1 MKGMKISVIALSAA
15 LLLSGCSMS
24 NKAKG
29 GLIGGGGGAALGA
42 LIGQLAGDGKGA
54 AIGAGVGAAIG
65 AGAGILIGNKMD
77 KAKEAAEQVENAQV
91 EMMEDNNTGLKYVK
105 VTFDSGILFATSDA
119 TLSTGAKSSLTQFA
133 TTVLKTNPDMDVAI
147 VGYTDNVGWKNSTAE
162 QSKSK
167 NKTLSL
173 QRAQA
178 VSTYLIS
185 NGATSSQIKYVEGL
199 GEENP
204 VASNATKEGQAQ
216 NRRVE
221 VYMYASQAMI
231 DAAQQQAG
239 GK

>member
-1 MKGMKISVIALSAA
+1 M
-15 LLLSGCSMS
+15 
-24 NKAKG
+24 
-29 GLIGGGGGAALGA
+29 
-42 LIGQLAGDGKGA
+42 
-54 AIGAGVGAAIG
+54 
-65 AGAGILIGNKMD
+65 
-77 KAKEAAEQVENAQV
+77 
-91 EMMEDNNTGLKYVK
+91 
-105 VTFDSGILFATSDA
+105 TFDSGILFATSDA
-119 TLSTGAKSSLTQFA
+119 TLSTSAKSSLTQFA
-133 TTVLKTNPDMDVAI
+133 TTVLKTNPDMDVAV

-162 QSKSK
+162 ESKNK

-173 QRAQA
+173 QRAQS

>member
-1 MKGMKISVIALSAA
+1 
-15 LLLSGCSMS
+15 MS
-24 NKAKG
+24 
-29 GLIGGGGGAALGA
+29 
-42 LIGQLAGDGKGA
+42 
-54 AIGAGVGAAIG
+54 
-65 AGAGILIGNKMD
+65 
-77 KAKEAAEQVENAQV
+77 
-91 EMMEDNNTGLKYVK
+91 
-105 VTFDSGILFATSDA
+105 TS
-119 TLSTGAKSSLTQFA
+119 AKSSLTQFA
-133 TTVLKTNPDMDVAI
+133 TTVLKTNPDMDVAV

-162 QSKSK
+162 ESKNK

-173 QRAQA
+173 QRAQS

>member
-1 MKGMKISVIALSAA
+1 MKGMKFSVIALSAA
-15 LLLSGCSMS
+15 LLMSSCSMS

-119 TLSTGAKSSLTQFA
+119 TLSTSAKSSLTQFA
-133 TTVLKTNPDMDVAI
+133 TTVLKTNPDMDVAV

-162 QSKSK
+162 ESKNK

-173 QRAQA
+173 QRAQS

-204 VASNATKEGQAQ
+204 VASNATKEGQDCPTRYRGAPRQ
-216 NRRVE
+216 PTPHAFNAR
-221 VYMYASQAMI
+221 S
-231 DAAQQQAG
+231 G
-239 GK
+239 

>member
-1 MKGMKISVIALSAA
+1 MKGMKFSVIALSAA
-15 LLLSGCSMS
+15 LLMSSCSMS

-119 TLSTGAKSSLTQFA
+119 TLSTSAKSSLTQFA
-133 TTVLKTNPDMDVAI
+133 TTVLKTNPDMDVAV

-162 QSKSK
+162 ESKNK

-173 QRAQA
+173 QRAQS

-185 NGATSSQIKYVEGL
+185 NGAKSSQIKYVEGL

-231 DAAQQQAG
+231 DAAQQQSG